1 MVEGTARMALE
12 TAAEDTLAPLRAH
25 LDPKAFREIVELY
38 EATVKDRASALAA
51 AARIPD
57 LEEMRRNAHDL
68 AGMCGQLGASR
79 ASTIA
84 RRIEGACADGQGRHA
99 LALVVELAPAVD
111 ETLAQLAGYAR

>member
-1 MVEGTARMALE
+1 MASE
-12 TAAEDTLAPLRAH
+12 PAGEDTLAPLRAH

-38 EATVKDRASALAA
+38 ETTVKNRAAAVAA
-51 AARIPD
+51 AARIRD

-79 ASTIA
+79 ASAIA
-84 RRIEGACADGQGRHA
+84 RRIEGACAKGQDGDA
-99 LALVVELAPAVD
+99 LALVPELAPAVA